1 MSANLVE
8 LVQNAGIVGA
18 GGAGFPTQVK
28 LNCTVDT
35 VVVNGAECEPLL
47 RVDQQL
53 MALEA
58 VKMLTALQA
67 VMDQTQAKEGII
79 GLKKKYTPAI
89 EAIDKELI
97 AFPKIRMHLLKN
109 FYPAGDEQVLVYET
123 LGRIV
128 PEGGIPLNVGVIVLN
143 VETLLNIYEGV
154 FENKTVTEKYITV
167 TGHVRNPVTVKVPIG
182 ISIEEVIEM
191 SGGTELED
199 FVVING
205 GPMMGKVVESL
216 KDPVTKTTK
225 GLIVL
230 AKDHS
235 LSRTFEKDMGIML
248 REARTACMHC
258 SLCTE
263 VCPRN
268 LLGHRI
274 EPDKLIRLA
283 SYGNTCDAGVN
294 TTTAFLCCEC
304 RLCEYACVMNLQPWK
319 LHSMLKVEMGAA
331 GIRNPHN
338 MVPESVHPFREYK
351 RYPVNKLVKQLGL
364 SDYDRKAPLCD
375 TGVQFNKV
383 KIQLRQ
389 HIGMPAVPSV
399 KKGDIVE
406 IGQVIASIPEGKL
419 GSEIHSSIK
428 GEIISIDNG
437 EIIIGN
443 IG

>member
-1 MSANLVE
+1 MSENLVN
-8 LVQNAGIVGA
+8 LIKNSGVVGA
-18 GGAGFPTQVK
+18 GGAGFPTHVK
-28 LNCTVDT
+28 VNAKAEYVI
-35 VVVNGAECEPLL
+35 VNGAECEPLL

-53 MALEA
+53 MALKTREII
-58 VKMLTALQA
+58 MALEE
-67 VMDQTQAKEGII
+67 VRRHVGAKKAFI
-79 GLKKKYTPAI
+79 GLKSKYKDALKAVAQEISTY
-89 EAIDKELI
+89 EAMEIKELG
-97 AFPKIRMHLLKN
+97 N